1 MFAATVGPAISRP
14 TGTDAGQT
22 HYRDCV
28 LQSRRDPEKA
38 YNQALE
44 WHKNG
49 GGGAS
54 RHCAALALVG
64 MGRYEDAA
72 TVLEEL
78 ADDVQISDT
87 ATRIGA
93 KSGDALRAALLSQ
106 AGNAWLM
113 AKQFRSA
120 RATLTKA
127 LKYVA
132 KRSPSACDI
141 LIDRARASA
150 GEKNFDRALNDLDEA
165 MDIDPTRPEIYVYRA
180 SAWRETNQM
189 DLASKDIERALQMEP
204 GDVDALLERGY
215 IRQRQEQP
223 LRRPGRLAE
232 GDRQRPRIAPGRAGG
247 EEPENAGAGAGP
259 EIVRSGS
266 AGVQPFGRDIR
277 IRFALEITLFQTWR
291 IRCRAKAAA
300 APTPPWPVPAET
312 RLQAAL

>member
-1 MFAATVGPAISRP
+1 MFAATIGLTISRPAISRP
-14 TGTDAGQT
+14 TGTDAEQT

-127 LKYVA
+127 LKYVD

-165 MDIDPTRPEIYVYRA
+165 LDIDPTRPEIYVYRA

-215 IRQRQEQP
+215 IRQRQDNLSGARDDWQKVI
-223 LRRPGRLAE
+223 
-232 GDRQRPRIAPGRAGG
+232 DSAPGSPQAEQAAKNLKTLEPGPAPKSSDQEAPESSHSAATAG
-247 EEPENAGAGAGP
+247 
-259 EIVRSGS
+259 SGS
-266 AGVQPFGRDIR
+266 PS
-277 IRFALEITLFQTWR
+277 
-291 IRCRAKAAA
+291 K
-300 APTPPWPVPAET
+300 
-312 RLQAAL
+312 